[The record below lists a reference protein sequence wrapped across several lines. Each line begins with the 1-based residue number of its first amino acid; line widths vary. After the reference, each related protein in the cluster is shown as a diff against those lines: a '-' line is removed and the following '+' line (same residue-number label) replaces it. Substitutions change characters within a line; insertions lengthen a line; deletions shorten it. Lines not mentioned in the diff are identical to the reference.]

1 MKFTLTPM
9 CVCVKFVTVQS
20 LASAI
25 QLFLGSG
32 LASFIQIGLSQAL
45 ASWFPPTPGT
55 KAYVD
60 CNINY
65 YLYMLLGITI
75 FGVILN
81 NIPAVKN
88 WVERLKDDALDA
100 TALDLTMNSD
110 EFSSTSL
117 GVDNNTNKHALEL
130 KGVDGGHH
138 HHHHHHPSE
147 AAVAS
152 TNRDHIEEIAF

>member
-9 CVCVKFVTVQS
+9 CVCVKFVIVQS

-25 QLFLGSG
+25 QLFLGNG

-55 KAYVD
+55 QAYVD
-60 CNINY
+60 SNINY

-81 NIPAVKN
+81 IIPAVKN

-117 GVDNNTNKHALEL
+117 GVENTINNMRW
-130 KGVDGGHH
+130 
-138 HHHHHHPSE
+138 S
-147 AAVAS
+147 
-152 TNRDHIEEIAF
+152 

>member
-1 MKFTLTPM
+1 MFAVSTSYEAAFTIAP
-9 CVCVKFVTVQS
+9 KEQNS

-25 QLFLGSG
+25 QLFLGNG

-55 KAYVD
+55 QAYVD
-60 CNINY
+60 SNINY

-110 EFSSTSL
+110 ELSSTSL
-117 GVDNNTNKHALEL
+117 GVDDTNKHALEL

-138 HHHHHHPSE
+138 HHPSE
-147 AAVAS
+147 AAAVAS
-152 TNRDHIEEIAF
+152 ENRDHIEEIAF

>member
-1 MKFTLTPM
+1 MYEIYANTHV
-9 CVCVKFVTVQS
+9 CVCKICYCTEFSFSYTV
-20 LASAI
+20 I
-25 QLFLGSG
+25 LGNG

-55 KAYVD
+55 QAYVD
-60 CNINY
+60 SNINY

-81 NIPAVKN
+81 IIPAVKN

-117 GVDNNTNKHALEL
+117 GVENTINNMRW
-130 KGVDGGHH
+130 
-138 HHHHHHPSE
+138 S
-147 AAVAS
+147 
-152 TNRDHIEEIAF
+152 